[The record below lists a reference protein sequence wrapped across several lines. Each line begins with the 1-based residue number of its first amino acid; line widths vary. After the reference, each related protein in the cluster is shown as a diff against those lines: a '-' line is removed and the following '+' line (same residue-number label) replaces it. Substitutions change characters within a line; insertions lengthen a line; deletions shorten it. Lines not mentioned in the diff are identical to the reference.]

1 MRQAIALAQAVLY
14 VPTPNPRVGC
24 VIVRNAQ
31 VMARGATQR
40 AGGAHAE
47 IMALRDLADRGQR
60 AEGATVY
67 ISLEPCSHHG
77 RTPPCVDA
85 LIKAGPARVVFAHFD
100 PNPTVAG
107 RGLQALRA
115 AGIEVTVGVC
125 ADEALE
131 VNPGFVSRMTR
142 GVPYV
147 WVKTASSMD
156 GRTALPNGVSQW
168 ITGPEARADGH
179 HWRARSCVVMTGIG
193 TVRAD
198 NPKLNV
204 RYVVTPR
211 QPRRAVIDPGFE
223 INEQAALLEGGNV
236 VIFTGHTNPEKAAR
250 LAAHDVQVV
259 VVPQGHTVARASN
272 RPRVDL
278 QAMMRWLAEHEVN
291 EVHVEAGSGLNGALI
306 SAGCVDELVL
316 YVAPM
321 LLGDGN
327 GIAQLPGFERLDQVP
342 RFEFMDV
349 QQIGADVRLRARVTE
364 RWQDLLK
371 KIHLT

>member
-1 MRQAIALAQAVLY
+1 MRQAISLAQDVLY
-14 VPTPNPRVGC
+14 VPAPNPRVGC
-24 VIVRNAQ
+24 VIVREAQ
-31 VMARGATQR
+31 VLARGATHR

-100 PNPTVAG
+100 PNPAVAG

-115 AGIEVTVGVC
+115 AGIAVTVGVC
-125 ADEALE
+125 AEEALE

-147 WVKTASSMD
+147 WIKVAASMD
-156 GRTALPNGVSQW
+156 GRTALANGASQW
-168 ITGPEARADGH
+168 ITGPQARADGH

-198 NPKLNV
+198 DPKMNV

-211 QPRRAVIDPGFE
+211 QPRRAVIDPGFD
-223 INEQAALLEGGNV
+223 ISEQASLLEGGEV
-236 VIFTGHTNPEKAAR
+236 IIFTGHTDVEKAAR
-250 LAAHDVQVV
+250 LAARGVQVV
-259 VVPQGHTVARASN
+259 LLPEVPVAAQVSG
-272 RPRVDL
+272 RPHVDL
-278 QAMMRWLAEHEVN
+278 PAMMRWLAEQEVN

-321 LLGDGN
+321 LLGEGN
-327 GIAQLPGFERLDQVP
+327 SIAQLPGFEQLNQAP
-342 RFEFMDV
+342 RFEFIDV
-349 QQIGADVRLRARVTE
+349 RQLGADVRLRARASA
-364 RWQDLLK
+364 RWQDLLEQ
-371 KIHLT
+371 IHLN